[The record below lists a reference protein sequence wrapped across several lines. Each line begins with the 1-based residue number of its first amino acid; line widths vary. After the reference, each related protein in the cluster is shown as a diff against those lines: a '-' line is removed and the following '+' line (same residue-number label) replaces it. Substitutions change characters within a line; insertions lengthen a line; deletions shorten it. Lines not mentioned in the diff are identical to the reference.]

1 MARKVATVRT
11 RTSPTGEVSD
21 AGGFTLMEL
30 LVVLA
35 ILGLTLVL
43 AMPTLGR
50 LLPGLELRTEA
61 RDVASA
67 LREARASAIG
77 RNEEVTIV
85 LNRERGILQVGGKPV
100 VQLNPKIGIRALETS
115 HSSRSGDFEIRFFPD
130 GTSTGGRLTLALGER
145 QEHVVVDWLTGAV
158 SLAE

>member
-1 MARKVATVRT
+1 MART
-11 RTSPTGEVSD
+11 RTSPTGETGD
-21 AGGFTLMEL
+21 ARGFTLMEL

-35 ILGLTLVL
+35 ILGLTMVL

-85 LNRERGILQVGGKPV
+85 LDRERGLLQVAGKPI
-100 VQLNPKIGIRALETS
+100 VQLSPKIGVSALETS
-115 HSSRSGDFEIRFFPD
+115 HSSRAGDNEIRFFPD

-158 SLAE
+158 SITE

>member
-1 MARKVATVRT
+1 M
-11 RTSPTGEVSD
+11 SPTGETGD

-35 ILGLTLVL
+35 ILGLAVVL

-85 LNRERGILQVGGKPV
+85 LDRERGLLQVAGKPV
-100 VQLNPKIGIRALETS
+100 VQLSPKIGMPALES
-115 HSSRSGDFEIRFFPD
+115 HSSRAGDNEIRFFPD

-158 SLAE
+158 SITE

>member
-1 MARKVATVRT
+1 MART
-11 RTSPTGEVSD
+11 RTSPTGETGD
-21 AGGFTLMEL
+21 ARGFTLMEL

-35 ILGLTLVL
+35 ILGLTMVL

-85 LNRERGILQVGGKPV
+85 LDRERGLLQVAGKPV
-100 VQLNPKIGIRALETS
+100 VQLSPKIGVSALETS
-115 HSSRSGDFEIRFFPD
+115 HSSRAGDNEIRFFPD

-158 SLAE
+158 SITE

>member
-1 MARKVATVRT
+1 MAWI
-11 RTSPTGEVSD
+11 RTSPTGETGD

-35 ILGLTLVL
+35 ILGLALVL

-50 LLPGLELRTEA
+50 VLPGLELRTEA

-67 LREARASAIG
+67 LREARARAIS
-77 RNEEVTIV
+77 RNEEVTIIV
-85 LNRERGILQVGGKPV
+85 NRERGTLQLGGKPV
-100 VQLNPKIGIRALETS
+100 VQLSPTIGIPALETS
-115 HSSRSGDFEIRFFPD
+115 HSSRAGDNEIRFFPD

-158 SLAE
+158 SITE

>member
-1 MARKVATVRT
+1 
-11 RTSPTGEVSD
+11 
-21 AGGFTLMEL
+21 MEL

-35 ILGLTLVL
+35 ILGLTMVL

-85 LNRERGILQVGGKPV
+85 LDRERGLLQVAGKPV
-100 VQLNPKIGIRALETS
+100 VQLSPKIGVSALETA
-115 HSSRSGDFEIRFFPD
+115 HSSRAGDNEIRFFPD
-130 GTSTGGRLTLALGER
+130 GTSTGGRLTFALGER

-158 SLAE
+158 SITE

>member
-1 MARKVATVRT
+1 MART
-11 RTSPTGEVSD
+11 RTSPTGETGD
-21 AGGFTLMEL
+21 ARGFTLMEL

-35 ILGLTLVL
+35 ILGLTMVL

-85 LNRERGILQVGGKPV
+85 LDRERGLLQVAGKPV
-100 VQLNPKIGIRALETS
+100 VQLSPKIGVSALETS
-115 HSSRSGDFEIRFFPD
+115 HSSRAGDNEIRFFPD

-158 SLAE
+158 SIAE

>member
-1 MARKVATVRT
+1 MART
-11 RTSPTGEVSD
+11 RTSPTGETGD
-21 AGGFTLMEL
+21 ARGFTLMEL

-35 ILGLTLVL
+35 ILGLTMVL

-85 LNRERGILQVGGKPV
+85 LDRERGLLQVAGKPI
-100 VQLNPKIGIRALETS
+100 VQLSPKIGVSALETS
-115 HSSRSGDFEIRFFPD
+115 HSSRAGDNEIRFFPD

-158 SLAE
+158 SIAE

>member
-1 MARKVATVRT
+1 MART
-11 RTSPTGEVSD
+11 RMSPTGETGD

-35 ILGLTLVL
+35 ILGLAVVL

-85 LNRERGILQVGGKPV
+85 LDRERGLLQVAGKPV
-100 VQLNPKIGIRALETS
+100 VQLSPKIGMPALES
-115 HSSRSGDFEIRFFPD
+115 HSSRAGDNEIRFFPD

-158 SLAE
+158 SITE